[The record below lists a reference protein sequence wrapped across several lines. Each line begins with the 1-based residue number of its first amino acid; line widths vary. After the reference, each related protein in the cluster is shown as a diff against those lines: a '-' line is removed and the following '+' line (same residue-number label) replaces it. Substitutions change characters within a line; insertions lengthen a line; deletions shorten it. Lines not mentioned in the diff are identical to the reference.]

1 MNSEIITYLGIESL
15 TIRQIIDSVYR
26 SGKFP
31 NVSEGELNLML
42 LDRRPIE
49 LLLLMKECA

>member
-1 MNSEIITYLGIESL
+1 MNSEITTYLGIESL
-15 TIRQIIDSVYR
+15 TIRQIIDSVHR

-31 NVSEGELNLML
+31 NVSEDELNLML